1 MKITN
6 LRTNHIKN
14 PFGFDLEEVILSFIT
29 TDTEAKKQIA
39 AQIKVSLDIDF
50 KNIIFD
56 TDKRNDINS
65 IYFKLPIK
73 LNPRT
78 RYYWKVTVWAD
89 NGDVATSEIAWFET
103 SKMDEKWTAKWI
115 TPNLNNNIHPI
126 LIKHFTLNNIEEIK
140 SARVYICGL
149 GLYEIYIN
157 NKKCG
162 EEYLTPNFN
171 AYDKWIQY
179 QTYDIKD
186 NLSNFENNISVILGN
201 GMYKGRF
208 GFKSQENIYG
218 DKFALLCEII
228 ITYKNGT
235 FEKIISDENWICQ
248 KSKIIDSNIYDG
260 EIYDANFEDKN
271 NYKVS
276 ILNIDYTKLKGRLSI
291 PVKIKEKLKPLK
303 LIETPLGET
312 VIDMGQNM
320 VGWLE
325 FNDNNPKGT
334 EIVLQYGEILQN
346 GNFYRDN
353 LRTAKAEFKYISNGK
368 KSIVRPHFT
377 FYGFRYIKVTG
388 WNQKIDINDFI
399 GCVLYSDMEITGNIE
414 TSNNLINRLFL
425 NSLWGQKGN
434 FIDIP
439 TDCPQ
444 RDERMGW
451 TGDAQVFSGT
461 AVFNMDAYAFFNK
474 YTYDLWQEQKS
485 KNGVVPMVVPAVNL
499 EGGGSSA
506 WADASTIIPWNIYL
520 QYGDKTILEQQFDS
534 MLAWVNYMKNE
545 DENNNKNRLLTT
557 GFHFGDWLALD
568 GINPDFPTGITDI
581 HFISSAYY
589 YYSTSILSKAAKVL
603 GKHEIEEKY
612 SKLSEEI
619 KKAII
624 KKYFDE
630 NGNLKINTQTASAI
644 SLFMNIIPHEKKDLI
659 INNLRK
665 IFKEDNYHLKTGFV
679 GTPYICLALSQ
690 NKSNDLAYTLL
701 LNEEC
706 PSWLYQVKMGATTIW
721 EHWDS
726 ILPNGKINGTK
737 MNSLNHYAYGSIVEW
752 MYKCM
757 AGINF
762 VEDNP
767 GFREAILSPKIDKRL
782 EYIKA
787 HYNSVV
793 GVYKS
798 EWKFVENKK
807 VIFYFEIPFNAT
819 ATIILSD
826 IKLENIILNE
836 KLLKDQIEFN
846 YIQNNED
853 VHIKVNSGKYTIICK
868 L

>member
-377 FYGFRYIKVTG
+377 FYGFRYVKVTG

-534 MLAWVNYMKNE
+534 MLAWVNYMKNQ

-568 GINPDFPTGITDI
+568 GINPDFPTGSTDI

-603 GKHEIEEKY
+603 GKYEIEEKY

-624 KKYFDE
+624 KKYFDK
-630 NGNLKINTQTASAI
+630 NGNIKINTQTASAI
-644 SLFMNIIPHEKKDLI
+644 SLFMNIIPYEKKDLI
-659 INNLRK
+659 INNLKK

>member
-534 MLAWVNYMKNE
+534 MLAWVNYMKNQ

-568 GINPDFPTGITDI
+568 GINPDFPTGSTDI

-603 GKHEIEEKY
+603 GKYEIEEKY

-624 KKYFDE
+624 KKYFDK
-630 NGNLKINTQTASAI
+630 NGNIKINTQTASAI
-644 SLFMNIIPHEKKDLI
+644 SLFMNIIPYEKKDLI

>member
-1 MKITN
+1 M
-6 LRTNHIKN
+6 
-14 PFGFDLEEVILSFIT
+14 
-29 TDTEAKKQIA
+29 
-39 AQIKVSLDIDF
+39 
-50 KNIIFD
+50 
-56 TDKRNDINS
+56 
-65 IYFKLPIK
+65 
-73 LNPRT
+73 
-78 RYYWKVTVWAD
+78 
-89 NGDVATSEIAWFET
+89 
-103 SKMDEKWTAKWI
+103 
-115 TPNLNNNIHPI
+115 
-126 LIKHFTLNNIEEIK
+126 NIE
-140 SARVYICGL
+140 
-149 GLYEIYIN
+149 
-157 NKKCG
+157 
-162 EEYLTPNFN
+162 
-171 AYDKWIQY
+171 
-179 QTYDIKD
+179 
-186 NLSNFENNISVILGN
+186 
-201 GMYKGRF
+201 
-208 GFKSQENIYG
+208 
-218 DKFALLCEII
+218 
-228 ITYKNGT
+228 
-235 FEKIISDENWICQ
+235 KIVSDENWICQ

-276 ILNIDYTKLKGRLSI
+276 ILNIDYAKLKGRLSI
-291 PVKIKEKLKPLK
+291 PVKIKERLKPLK

-377 FYGFRYIKVTG
+377 FYGFRYVKVTG

-568 GINPDFPTGITDI
+568 GINPDFPTGSTDI
-581 HFISSAYY
+581 IIIQLVFYQ
-589 YYSTSILSKAAKVL
+589 
-603 GKHEIEEKY
+603 
-612 SKLSEEI
+612 KL
-619 KKAII
+619 
-624 KKYFDE
+624 
-630 NGNLKINTQTASAI
+630 Q
-644 SLFMNIIPHEKKDLI
+644 
-659 INNLRK
+659 
-665 IFKEDNYHLKTGFV
+665 
-679 GTPYICLALSQ
+679 
-690 NKSNDLAYTLL
+690 
-701 LNEEC
+701 
-706 PSWLYQVKMGATTIW
+706 
-721 EHWDS
+721 
-726 ILPNGKINGTK
+726 
-737 MNSLNHYAYGSIVEW
+737 
-752 MYKCM
+752 
-757 AGINF
+757 
-762 VEDNP
+762 
-767 GFREAILSPKIDKRL
+767 
-782 EYIKA
+782 
-787 HYNSVV
+787 
-793 GVYKS
+793 
-798 EWKFVENKK
+798 KF
-807 VIFYFEIPFNAT
+807 
-819 ATIILSD
+819 
-826 IKLENIILNE
+826 
-836 KLLKDQIEFN
+836 
-846 YIQNNED
+846 
-853 VHIKVNSGKYTIICK
+853 
-868 L
+868 